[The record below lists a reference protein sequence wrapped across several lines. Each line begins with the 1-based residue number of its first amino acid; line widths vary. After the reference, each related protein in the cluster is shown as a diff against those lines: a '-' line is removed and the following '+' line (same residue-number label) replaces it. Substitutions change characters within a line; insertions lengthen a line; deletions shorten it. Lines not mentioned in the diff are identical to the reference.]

1 MNTGKVYEVVEVGVF
16 VPNYMPVDELKA
28 GDVGYVTASI
38 KNVRDARVGDTIT
51 EAKRPANEALSGY
64 RPAVPMVFSGYTQ

>member
-28 GDVGYVTASI
+28 GMLD
-38 KNVRDARVGDTIT
+38 
-51 EAKRPANEALSGY
+51 
-64 RPAVPMVFSGYTQ
+64 M